1 MACTDLTDCSLCST
15 RLLQANAT
23 ARTGAH
29 VFGQMCGK
37 IAVVADV
44 TPSDI
49 TRPQVFVDVS
59 PGQDVGLH
67 GMPRQQDTYS

>member
-1 MACTDLTDCSLCST
+1 
-15 RLLQANAT
+15 
-23 ARTGAH
+23 
-29 VFGQMCGK
+29 MCGK